1 MGLVHVPSLWQ
12 NTSLLPSGTVPSTH
26 SNVSLAPSTVE
37 VGYIVLEFSTYTGA
51 PQSAE
56 NKIYKIIVGSKRI
69 KFLFMEVLLLLCFA
83 KIRYSSGMHC
93 IVWFCCWSLNNENCK
108 STYVCN
114 TCLFLTRSRFS
125 STWFLWFLQ
134 FGWTCH
140 KHKTWSSPRLCLRV
154 WRSILEYPGVGHSL
168 LLKNM

>member
-56 NKIYKIIVGSKRI
+56 NKNHKIIVGSKRI
-69 KFLFMEVLLLLCFA
+69 KFFYGGSFITLFCKNAILVWHALYSLILLLIPKPM
-83 KIRYSSGMHC
+83 KILSPLTSAIHVYFRPGP
-93 IVWFCCWSLNNENCK
+93 VFQALGFCDSFSLGGLVTNIKPRAPLDCVPGFDGRSWNIRGWA
-108 STYVCN
+108 TVC
-114 TCLFLTRSRFS
+114 
-125 STWFLWFLQ
+125 
-134 FGWTCH
+134 
-140 KHKTWSSPRLCLRV
+140 
-154 WRSILEYPGVGHSL
+154 Y
-168 LLKNM
+168 